1 MVLGHCFEVITFCDN
16 LRFTFFGSYL
26 LCHIVL
32 NRLCL
37 FLATKLQNSS
47 RITLRL
53 CKLFAISWLVF
64 MFFEG
69 IASFRRV
76 LRNIYANRHF
86 YLALMK
92 TRFEIN

>member
-1 MVLGHCFEVITFCDN
+1 MSFLGYKVTKFLSNN
-16 LRFTFFGSYL
+16 LW
-26 LCHIVL
+26 
-32 NRLCL
+32 
-37 FLATKLQNSS
+37 
-47 RITLRL
+47 L

-64 MFFEG
+64 VFFEG